1 MHFSDFLRGPCAAPL
16 SDTRV
21 HNLSIGVMNEMEV
34 HAQINQMVQFIHQE
48 AKEKAAEIK
57 LKTDEEFNIEKLRMV
72 EAEKQKIRA
81 EYERKE
87 KQVEITKRIGQSN
100 EVRVSRLQCLKA
112 RDDAMQAVLAEA
124 ATNLPK
130 LVNLQT
136 YPQLLESLLTEALI
150 QLNDQKVVVKAVTGQ
165 EAATKKAL
173 TAAEAKFKTWASKE
187 MGAEYAAGISVTF
200 DSSSLK
206 TGIGGVEVVG
216 FGGKIT
222 LTNTLQSRLMLAYE
236 TQLPALRA
244 TLFSS

>member
-1 MHFSDFLRGPCAAPL
+1 
-16 SDTRV
+16 
-21 HNLSIGVMNEMEV
+21 MNDQEV
-34 HAQINQMVQFIHQE
+34 YAQINQMVQFIHQE

-87 KQVEITKRIGQSN
+87 KHVEVQKRIGQSN
-100 EVRVSRLQCLKA
+100 EVRLSRLQTLKA

-124 ATNLPK
+124 ASKLPS
-130 LVNLQT
+130 LVSGPA
-136 YPQLLESLLTEALI
+136 YGALLESLILEALT
-150 QLNDQKVVVKAVTGQ
+150 QLADQKVVVKGVMGQ

-173 TAAEAKFKTWASKE
+173 FGAEAKFKAWAVKE
-187 MGAEYAAGISVTF
+187 MGAEWANGIKLEF
-200 DSSSLK
+200 DSASLK

-236 TQLPALRA
+236 TQLPKLRA
-244 TLFSS
+244 ALFTSFA